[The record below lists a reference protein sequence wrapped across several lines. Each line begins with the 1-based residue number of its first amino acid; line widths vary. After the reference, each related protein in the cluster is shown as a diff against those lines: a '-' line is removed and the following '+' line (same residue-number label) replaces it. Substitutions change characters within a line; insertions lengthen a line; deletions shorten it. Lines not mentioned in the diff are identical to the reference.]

1 MKDEFTPY
9 TPNPEK
15 IIELFEKLEK
25 GEILGKRSK
34 GFLVAGKF
42 YNFNLKLANFS
53 PAIFQR

>member
-25 GEILGKRSK
+25 GETLGKRSK
-34 GFLVAGKF
+34 GFLVAGKI
-42 YNFNLKLANFS
+42 YKIVILTEL
-53 PAIFQR
+53 

>member
-25 GEILGKRSK
+25 GETLGKRSK
-34 GFLVAGKF
+34 GFLVAGK
-42 YNFNLKLANFS
+42 YYKIVYYYGTLIAPLNL
-53 PAIFQR
+53 

>member
-25 GEILGKRSK
+25 GETLGKRSK
-34 GFLVAGKF
+34 NITRS
-42 YNFNLKLANFS
+42 Y
-53 PAIFQR
+53 IITER